1 MPFAPMLTENSDEGL
16 REIKYRRQE
25 MKRMIAVSI
34 LTFLG
39 LAMFISAGDS
49 LAGEVVFCVD
59 REDQSVVIAD
69 AKGLCGDGKEEYV
82 ISGTGVEQSED
93 LAPLV
98 AVLPDN
104 QHCDEGLTGTA
115 TRVGFDEN
123 DDGSLNDDEVMAI
136 FGSCDTSGQ

>member
-1 MPFAPMLTENSDEGL
+1 
-16 REIKYRRQE
+16 
-25 MKRMIAVSI
+25 MKRTAILI
-34 LTFLG
+34 LTLLV
-39 LAMFISAGDS
+39 LATFIGAVDS

-59 REDQSVVIAD
+59 REDQSAVIAD
-69 AKGLCGDGKEEYV
+69 AKGLCGDGKEEY
-82 ISGTGVEQSED
+82 IIAGTGVEQSED